1 MTAIKLLHLTKK
13 YDKKT
18 VVDNLSLEINEGE
31 FFALLG
37 FNGAG
42 KTTTIKMLSGLTI
55 PTSGDAFIYDH
66 SILREMDRIKSLIN
80 ISPQETAIANNLTVA
95 ENLQFIARIY
105 DYSKSDAILKANELM
120 NKFSLTDR
128 KDDKAKKLSGG
139 LKRRLS
145 IAMALI
151 SNPKVLF
158 LDEPT
163 LGLDIRSRKD
173 LWNILLNLKG
183 KITIIMTTHYLE
195 EVIALSDKIAIMD
208 NGKLKIVGTLDY
220 LKEQTS
226 LDNLEDIL
234 LNLTE
239 SESNL

>member
-1 MTAIKLLHLTKK
+1 MTAIKLLNLSKQ

-42 KTTTIKMLSGLTI
+42 KTVTIKMLSGLTI
-55 PTSGDAFIYDH
+55 PSSGDAYIYDY
-66 SILREMDRIKSLIN
+66 SIKNDMDKIKSLIN
-80 ISPQETAIANNLTVA
+80 ISPQETAIANNLTVS
-95 ENLQFIARIY
+95 ENLEFVARIY
-105 DYSKSDAILKANELM
+105 DYSKEDAKRKAIELM

-139 LKRRLS
+139 FKRRLS

-151 SNPKVLF
+151 SDPKILF

-195 EVIALSDKIAIMD
+195 EVIALADKIAIID
-208 NGKLKIVGTLDY
+208 KGQLKISGTLDH
-220 LKEQTS
+220 LKEQTK
-226 LDNLEDIL
+226 LENLEDIL
-234 LNLTE
+234 LSLTE
-239 SESNL
+239 SKENI